1 MVRLDFKTVRDGV
14 LLVAGL
20 GVLLHEMALVG
31 EPRTALL
38 WLAGAM
44 IGLPASLITERTFPF
59 LGARPPS
66 QEPPAAGS
74 SPSSTEQN
82 R

>member
-44 IGLPASLITERTFPF
+44 IGLPASLITERTWPF
-59 LGARPPS
+59 LGTRPPS
-66 QEPPAAGS
+66 PQQGSDS
-74 SPSSTEQN
+74 SPSSTET